1 MFNAI
6 LTFWVDGW
14 LCSAD
19 YHPSAMRFPADPRS
33 LSPTEHVRATR
44 RRRRDTRRRRH
55 LDATVVASNFIAETL
70 YFTPSTMAS
79 AILESS
85 DGST

>member
-1 MFNAI
+1 MLNAI
-6 LTFWVDGW
+6 LTFWIDGCV
-14 LCSAD
+14 CSAD

-33 LSPTEHVRATR
+33 LSPTEHLRATR
-44 RRRRDTRRRRH
+44 RRRRDKRCRGH
-55 LDATVVASNFIAETL
+55 LDVTVVASNLHTETL

-79 AILESS
+79 TILESS